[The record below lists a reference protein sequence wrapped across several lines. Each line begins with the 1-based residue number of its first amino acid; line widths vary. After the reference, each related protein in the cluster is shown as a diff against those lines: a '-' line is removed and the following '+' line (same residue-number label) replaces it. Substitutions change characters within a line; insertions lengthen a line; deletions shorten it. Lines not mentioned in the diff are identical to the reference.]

1 MLDSESLYVTIFYFT
16 RPSFPAAVDLREVTS
31 RRPMDVFPIDPLFH
45 EGWYRVSSFCHDRA
59 LHTCVTFG
67 GKVGRKKKGS
77 AKRLNAP
84 LSSLRER
91 TRTIVSENARLPCT
105 VGLEF

>member
-1 MLDSESLYVTIFYFT
+1 MLDSRESLRHNFLLYASIISSCC
-16 RPSFPAAVDLREVTS
+16 RSSRGDLSKAE
-31 RRPMDVFPIDPLFH
+31 DVFPIDPLFH